1 MLFKILTC
9 ILVLVVVGQGG
20 YIFLHRRPINR
31 FKPVDDDGYA
41 AFDTATG
48 QLCRTF
54 RAGPS
59 PRGVHYSPSAGQTP
73 ETRSGDVILDMIQ
86 NGPSNAQAGEKDRI
100 EFIRGL
106 PTCAV
111 IR

>member
-1 MLFKILTC
+1 MLFKTLTC
-9 ILVLVVVGQGG
+9 ILVLVVVAEGG

-31 FKPVDDDGYA
+31 FKPVEDDGYA

-48 QLCRTF
+48 QLCKTF
-54 RAGPS
+54 RARPS
-59 PRGVHYSPSAGQTP
+59 PKGVQYSPSASQTP
-73 ETRSGDVILDMIQ
+73 ETRSGDLILDMIQ
-86 NGPSNAQAGEKDRI
+86 NGPSNAQGGEKARI

-106 PTCAV
+106 PTCAD